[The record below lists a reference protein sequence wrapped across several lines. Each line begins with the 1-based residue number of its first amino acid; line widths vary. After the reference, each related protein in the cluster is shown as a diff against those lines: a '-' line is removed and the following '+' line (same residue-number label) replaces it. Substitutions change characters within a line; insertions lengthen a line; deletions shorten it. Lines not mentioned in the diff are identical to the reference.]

1 MGLAKDDKV
10 DAFILI
16 NGEQTELDEEWK
28 GHTQTLKL
36 IFSKLLD
43 KLFVSTTKEI
53 AKVSTQLSLDITS
66 TNQKV
71 ESIKEDIASNNK
83 EVKLVREDITIV
95 K

>member
-1 MGLAKDDKV
+1 
-10 DAFILI
+10 
-16 NGEQTELDEEWK
+16 LDEEWK

-71 ESIKEDIASNNK
+71 DTIREEIKEVN
-83 EVKLVREDITIV
+83 
-95 K
+95 

>member
-1 MGLAKDDKV
+1 MGLAKHDRV

-16 NGEQTELDEEWK
+16 NGEQTELDEERK

-43 KLFVSTTKEI
+43 KLFISTTKEI
-53 AKVSTQLSLDITS
+53 AKVSTQLSLEITS

-71 ESIKEDIASNNK
+71 ESI
-83 EVKLVREDITIV
+83 REDITTV
-95 K
+95 R